1 MRESLLPSVEQ
12 MSERFTEKLQTA
24 GDQWLWEMV
33 WSLNKEFPAVEVGAK
48 VVLARQVVLALTLKA
63 GIELWR
69 GNWPTGPVAPLSQEE
84 MARILAEDAPWH
96 DPEQSDLLVVVQ
108 KAVPGVS

>member
-1 MRESLLPSVEQ
+1 
-12 MSERFTEKLQTA
+12 MSERLVATLRSS

-33 WSLNKEFPAVEVGAK
+33 WRLNDEFPALEVGTK
-48 VVLARQVVLALTLKA
+48 VALVRQAVLGLTLKA

-69 GNWPTGPVAPLSQEE
+69 GQWPTGPVAPLSQEE

-96 DPEQSDLLVVVQ
+96 DPENSDLLIVVQ
-108 KAVPGVS
+108 VAEPG